1 MRGDGRIFQRG
12 ERWHIAFMRNGKE
25 EREPSGST
33 NRAVAEKLLR
43 KRQKEVGAEDLAGK
57 PFETRRQRRVFV
69 GELLD
74 ALETDYRLAGGR
86 ALPQLKSHLKRV
98 RDCFGDMKAA
108 SVSSDAV
115 DRYIESRLAENNPPA
130 AATINRETETLR
142 RAFRVAVKQRKLSAA
157 PEVRRLKEENAR
169 QGFFERGDFE
179 AVVER
184 LPARLQDFA
193 RFAYLCGWRKGEIQS
208 VLWSDVDRGGKVL
221 RLRPE
226 ESKNGTGRVLALEGE
241 LWQLMERRWK
251 AREYER
257 PDRTVA
263 FSLLIFHDKGEPIGE
278 FRKSWAT
285 ACKAA
290 DVTGRLFHDLRR
302 TAVRNMIRAGVP
314 ERVAMS
320 ISGHKTRAV
329 FDRYNIVS
337 EADLREAMSRTQ
349 AYIANQPGGRNVV
362 EFAKAAEG
370 SR

>member
-33 NRAVAEKLLR
+33 NRAVAEKLLK
-43 KRQKEVGAEDLAGK
+43 KRQKEVAAEDLAGK
-57 PFETRRQRRVFV
+57 PFETRRQRRIFV

-98 RDCFGDMKAA
+98 RDCFGDMRAA
-108 SVSSDAV
+108 GVSGDAV

-130 AATINRETETLR
+130 AATVNRETALLR
-142 RAFRVAVKQRKLSAA
+142 QAFKIAVNQKKLTAA
-157 PEVRRLKEENAR
+157 PNIRHLAESGPR
-169 QGFFERGDFE
+169 QGFFERADFQG
-179 AVVER
+179 VVER
-184 LPARLQDFA
+184 LPAHLQDFA
-193 RFAYLCGWRKGEIQS
+193 RFGYLCGWRKGEIQS
-208 VLWSDVDRGGKVL
+208 LLWNDVDRDGKVI

-241 LWQLMERRWK
+241 LWQLIERRWK

-257 PDRTVA
+257 PDNTFA
-263 FSLLIFHDKGEPIGE
+263 FSLFVFHGNGERIGE
-278 FRKSWAT
+278 FKKSWAS

-314 ERVAMS
+314 ERVAMNV
-320 ISGHKTRAV
+320 SGHKTRAV

-349 AYIANQPGGRNVV
+349 AYIANQPAGRNVLDFV
-362 EFAKAAEG
+362 KAAEG